1 MATAHGPRS
10 WPARSTYCS
19 TDVESQVDGG
29 SQVKPRSS
37 AVLRV
42 ELGVT
47 EVGAHLIQAL
57 LAEGGLGVLPR
68 LSAVSEEC
76 IGEAMED
83 GSSTPIAGVGGVACQ
98 AERCVWDVRSVTSA
112 LALSKRPPERGC
124 SA

>member
-42 ELGVT
+42 EVGVT

-57 LAEGGLGVLPR
+57 LAEDVLGVLPR
-68 LSAVSEEC
+68 LSTAPEEC
-76 IGEAMED
+76 VGEAMEY

-98 AERCVWDVRSVTSA
+98 AERCVWNVRSVADAT
-112 LALSKRPPERGC
+112 ALSE
-124 SA
+124 